1 MEFKEQL
8 ISFKTAKLA
17 KEKGFDYC
25 VNNYY
30 WIDENSLD
38 CGDGDCEFACLNHNK
53 YDDLY
58 SAPNQTELQKW
69 LRDVYSFIVYVVP
82 NKNGY
87 DCFIGLRE
95 QGFIREYINCCKI
108 QEHDYDYFKT
118 YEEAL
123 ETGLYEALKLI

>member
-1 MEFKEQL
+1 MEFKDQL

-69 LRDVYSFIVYVVP
+69 LRENHNINVYCRICDRQWNIYYEDVPSGIDLTPPYVIIKDFV
-82 NKNGY
+82 N
-87 DCFIGLRE
+87 
-95 QGFIREYINCCKI
+95 
-108 QEHDYDYFKT
+108 